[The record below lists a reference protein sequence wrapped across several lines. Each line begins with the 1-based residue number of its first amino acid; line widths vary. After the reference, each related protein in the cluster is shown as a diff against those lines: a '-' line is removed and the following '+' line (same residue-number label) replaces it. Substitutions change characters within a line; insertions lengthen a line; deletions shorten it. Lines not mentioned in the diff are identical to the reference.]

1 MDEALELTNAYAPEH
16 LIVETENYLEVAE
29 RVINA
34 GSVFLGSLTP
44 ESAGDYASG
53 TNHTLPTNGYAKAYS
68 GVSLDSF
75 IRKIT
80 FQEILPQ
87 GMKVIGPA
95 IEEMAAKLLAKDKNA
110 AIAFLTNYTNMTAQ
124 STFDTWKQLG
134 TFLIVKYNDGV
145 VKRVKDGQFER
156 NSIGQPAGVIRPGYP
171 KEFLEEYVKQTG
183 ERYLVK

>member
-1 MDEALELTNAYAPEH
+1 MSVKSEL
-16 LIVETENYLEVAE
+16 
-29 RVINA
+29 
-34 GSVFLGSLTP
+34 
-44 ESAGDYASG
+44 
-53 TNHTLPTNGYAKAYS
+53 K
-68 GVSLDSF
+68 
-75 IRKIT
+75 
-80 FQEILPQ
+80 
-87 GMKVIGPA
+87 
-95 IEEMAAKLLAKDKNA
+95 AAKLKAFLDSERVNSKKTDASSKNLEEDNFENSFLKYFKNENEELELIERTNTPKKREA
-110 AIAFLTNYTNMTAQ
+110 AIREMLSPWVEKIQNVPEYKNGK